1 MNNHSGIGVN
11 GLKHIC
17 GGAEGEEARRDRQLS
32 GTSVKSPKPYLMPSQ
47 NMAIT
52 TSRRDSRAV
61 CFDCPVT
68 SRGGAGSK
76 IIKGGLAI

>member
-61 CFDCPVT
+61 VCFSSAP
-68 SRGGAGSK
+68 SWRGARVK
-76 IIKGGLAI
+76 